1 MSNGRV
7 YGRAILRG
15 KAPRFSWPPLRP
27 HPRDHGWLR
36 AWREAE
42 LHATCSEDA
51 PDFPGSHRG
60 RLRQPQCLQDFGGSR
75 LQPLG
80 AEAHGLGTRLED
92 SQGDVVSSRSPR
104 PARMRAGRSSFI
116 SN

>member
-1 MSNGRV
+1 
-7 YGRAILRG
+7 
-15 KAPRFSWPPLRP
+15 
-27 HPRDHGWLR
+27 
-36 AWREAE
+36 
-42 LHATCSEDA
+42 
-51 PDFPGSHRG
+51 
-60 RLRQPQCLQDFGGSR
+60 
-75 LQPLG
+75 LG